1 MEQYT
6 VQNIVV
12 KLKLHAIKSL
22 LVRYLKLFLKY
33 FL

>member
-12 KLKLHAIKSL
+12 KLHAIKSL
-22 LVRYLKLFLKY
+22 SVRYLKLFLKY

>member
-12 KLKLHAIKSL
+12 KLHAIKSL
-22 LVRYLKLFLKY
+22 SVRYLKLIFRKY